1 MTFTSRLNA
10 CLRDG
15 NLTVADLA
23 VLFDRPYPTV
33 RGWVRGG
40 NIRNAPHDL
49 VYVEGRLAQIEKF
62 IHGGKR
68 LPVPRMSP
76 SERVE
81 YVKDLAT
88 S

>member
-1 MTFTSRLNA
+1 MRLTERLQA

-33 RGWVRGG
+33 RGWVKGG
-40 NIRNAPHDL
+40 NIRNASHDL
-49 VYVEGRLAQIEKF
+49 AYVEERLAQIEKF
-62 IHGGKR
+62 ICGGKR

-76 SERVE
+76 SERVG
-81 YVKDLAT
+81 YIKDLVT